1 MWKLFGI
8 DVNNSRQNG
17 STFDFEKTSVLQ
29 HQIQQETYVSKQNI
43 VIVTKVCKLT
53 WLQCTLIFEET
64 NFNNNSL
71 KF

>member
-43 VIVTKVCKLT
+43 LIVTKGVISLFSYKVLSFSKK
-53 WLQCTLIFEET
+53 QILIKI
-64 NFNNNSL
+64 L
-71 KF
+71 